1 MGSSFSNEQIEHL
14 PQHQTVQLQPLPG
27 AALGYRL
34 TRALLWLVGLLVAT
48 AAVAYLRP
56 LDFAALRPWLPYVLP
71 AYACLHIL
79 WQYLTYRH
87 SGYAIRGH
95 DVMYQRGVI
104 WRTTTL
110 LPFARIQHSEIHHGP
125 LERLWSVSTLQLF
138 SAGGFAAD
146 LTMSGL
152 HHQQNQALRDVI
164 QQYHNDEQ

>member
-1 MGSSFSNEQIEHL
+1 MDSSFGNEQIEHL

-87 SGYAIRGH
+87 SGYAIREH
-95 DVMYQRGVI
+95 DVMYQRGLFGEQPPYF
-104 WRTTTL
+104 L
-110 LPFARIQHSEIHHGP
+110 LLVF
-125 LERLWSVSTLQLF
+125 STAKFIMGHL
-138 SAGGFAAD
+138 SG
-146 LTMSGL
+146 SGL
-152 HHQQNQALRDVI
+152 
-164 QQYHNDEQ
+164 